1 VRGALIVGAIGG
13 LAGAVLELLAMFTD
27 LPYAAWDR
35 ANVAIVGAFSV
46 ALVVLAVR
54 HGRRRRADARLL
66 APVVAAALLCN
77 GIGLLTYAVATGPFA
92 GEVHQ
97 LPFFAN
103 DPTYQRYPSALM
115 YLSMPGNYGAL
126 FRLQLFSTLIVVL
139 LQVALGGTAAAAAS
153 VRRGRG
159 ARTRTDEAAAERR

>member
-1 VRGALIVGAIGG
+1 VRGALIVGALGG
-13 LAGAVLELLAMFTD
+13 LAAAALELLAMFTE
-27 LPYAAWDR
+27 LPYDAWDR
-35 ANVAIVGAFSV
+35 ANVSIVGAFCV

-54 HGRRRRADARLL
+54 LGRARRADARLL
-66 APVVAAALLCN
+66 APVVAAVLLCN
-77 GIGLLTYAVATGPFA
+77 GIQLLTYAVATGPFA
-92 GEVHQ
+92 GEVRH

-153 VRRGRG
+153 VRRRAG
-159 ARTRTDEAAAERR
+159 ARAAAEPR